1 MHRLYHLLFK
11 SNTEYAELL
20 LGATSL
26 FMGFWLTLDLVH
38 VSFMPTIVDNSIP
51 EIWGSV
57 LMASGLLKL
66 IGVFYEQLF
75 VRKISCML
83 ATLVWLCLTLTLL
96 DNRYPRIATPAI
108 SVFALFNA
116 LIYIKLSLVRINPDV

>member
-1 MHRLYHLLFK
+1 
-11 SNTEYAELL
+11 
-20 LGATSL
+20 
-26 FMGFWLTLDLVH
+26 MGFWLTLDLVH

>member
-1 MHRLYHLLFK
+1 MHRLYQLLFR

-26 FMGFWLTLDLVH
+26 LMGFWLTLDLVH
-38 VSFMPTIVDNSIP
+38 ISFMPTIINNSLP
-51 EIWGSV
+51 EVWGSV

-66 IGVFYEQLF
+66 VGVFYEQLF
-75 VRKISCML
+75 IRKISCML

-96 DNRYPRIATPAI
+96 DTRYPRIATPAI

-116 LIYIKLSLVRINPDV
+116 LIYIKLSIVRNP